1 VLWRIR
7 PTRSTSS
14 SSRTKLGELYLL
26 ERSRN
31 AELDD
36 RIEELK
42 TAIRRH
48 LAADHNDGSADDL
61 RDALKGTADD

>member
-1 VLWRIR
+1 MED
-7 PTRSTSS
+7 PTEQEHLAQLASQ
-14 SSRTKLGELYLL
+14 LFELYLL

-31 AELDD
+31 AELT
-36 RIEELK
+36 

-61 RDALKGTADD
+61 RDDLRDALKGTADA